1 MSVNGFAPNWYFGQ
15 QNAGLGIYIAPG
27 DINGNHFN
35 GGFFTVPPNSVTV
48 FWVTVEGE
56 IQSGESAPDDG
67 SYVICQVV
75 SGLVT
80 TSSVAQF
87 SQGSYPIVF
96 NTDPGILS
104 IQDLRI

>member
-1 MSVNGFAPNWYFGQ
+1 MANGFAPNWYFGQ

-27 DINGNHFN
+27 DIRGNHFN
-35 GGFFTVPPNSVTV
+35 GGFFPVPPNSTTV
-48 FWVTVEGE
+48 FWVTADGK
-56 IQSGESAPDDG
+56 IQSGNSAPDG
-67 SYVICQVV
+67 EYVICQVV
-75 SGLVT
+75 SGEVV

-87 SQGSYPIVF
+87 SQGSYPIYY